1 MRRTRLRAALLLV
14 VAAALGGIGFL
25 VSRNVTA
32 RRARTLGDL
41 GRDFLPEVAQR
52 IQNFRRVKVKDG
64 RTVWEITAADAQY
77 YAERDEIVVREPRLT
92 LFFEDGRRQ
101 AHVTGAEGRLTL
113 TGRELRL
120 VTLRGGVDVTLE
132 DLALRT
138 DEATY
143 DRETDL
149 ITSSAVVTI
158 HGKTLDVRARGM
170 EVAVGPQRVRLMD
183 EVHTVVHPD
192 ASTS

>member
-1 MRRTRLRAALLLV
+1 MRRTRLRAALLIV

-32 RRARTLGDL
+32 RKARTLEDL

-77 YAERDEIVVREPRLT
+77 YSEQDEIVVREPRLT
-92 LFFEDGRRQ
+92 LFFEDGRRK

-113 TGRELRL
+113 TGRELRT
-120 VTLRGGVDVTLE
+120 VTLRGGVDVTLD
-132 DLALRT
+132 DLAVRT
-138 DEATY
+138 DEAMY

-149 ITSSAVVTI
+149 ITSSALVTI
-158 HGKTLDVRARGM
+158 RGKTLDVRARGM

-183 EVHTVVHPD
+183 DVHTVVHPD
-192 ASTS
+192 ASAS

>member
-1 MRRTRLRAALLLV
+1 MRRTRLRAALLIV

-32 RRARTLGDL
+32 RRARTLEDL

-77 YAERDEIVVREPRLT
+77 YSEQDEIVVREPRLT

-113 TGRELRL
+113 AGRELRT
-120 VTLRGGVDVTLE
+120 VTLRGGVDVTLD
-132 DLALRT
+132 DLAVRT

-158 HGKTLDVRARGM
+158 RGKTLDVRARGM

-183 EVHTVVHPD
+183 DVHTVVHPD
-192 ASTS
+192 ASAS